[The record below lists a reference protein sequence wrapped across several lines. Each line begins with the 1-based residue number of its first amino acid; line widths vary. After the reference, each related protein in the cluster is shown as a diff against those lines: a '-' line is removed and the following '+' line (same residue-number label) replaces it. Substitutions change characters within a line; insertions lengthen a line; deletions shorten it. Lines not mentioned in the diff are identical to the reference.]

1 MQKEASGTIMM
12 ASGLLQAY
20 KNSPFAGNQSYL
32 KGGMEGI
39 CYIYSKTH
47 PDGFIEVNS
56 ETDPIDKRL
65 GLGYGQGSMA
75 MAMHRLGVKEIL
87 GETRSTTNIDSFSD
101 DVLICGKPN
110 QIYTDKGGRQI
121 GVNKTILI
129 KDYQETGNTQKTIRI
144 VGFNKT
150 EFTFKNMQSSTTFNI
165 SIRDQS
171 NNLIESKTAD
181 SSADGLLKFN
191 ITIDSMVG
199 ENILKIFFQ

>member
-1 MQKEASGTIMM
+1 
-12 ASGLLQAY
+12 
-20 KNSPFAGNQSYL
+20 
-32 KGGMEGI
+32 
-39 CYIYSKTH
+39 
-47 PDGFIEVNS
+47 
-56 ETDPIDKRL
+56 
-65 GLGYGQGSMA
+65 
-75 MAMHRLGVKEIL
+75 
-87 GETRSTTNIDSFSD
+87 RSTTNIDSFSD